1 MLRKILYFLT
11 FLIIVS
17 FLFIYYCNKSIE
29 KSSEGKLYSDVN
41 KVPYN
46 KVGLL
51 LGTSKFL
58 ADGRINL
65 YYQYRIEAAAQL
77 IKAKKIKYIIA
88 SGDNSRETYDEPTQM
103 KQDLIKQGI
112 DSTCIFLDFA
122 GFRTFDSMIRAK
134 EIFGQDSLTVI
145 SQKFHNQRS
154 LFIASKESIY
164 AIGFNA
170 QDVSKNMGFKTQIRE
185 KFARVKAYLDYFTGT
200 QPHFLGEKV
209 RIPD

>member
-41 KVPYN
+41 KIPYN

-134 EIFGQDSLTVI
+134 EIFGPDSLTVI